1 MVFEAADHLHAV
13 VEARIF
19 GHAVHA
25 LCGACL
31 GVGRSVDPRGN
42 PGLDDGP
49 GTDKPNTGYHLGRYA
64 PGVARIAGHAYVM
77 DAARVLTCG
86 AVDAGEKPA
95 VLSAVVKANG
105 FVFVSGQPPLDP
117 ETGELIKGDIRVQT
131 EAVMRNLKLCLEAA
145 GSGLDKVVKC
155 NVYVTNIAYYDTVNE
170 IYGRYFPNEPPARTF
185 AAVAS
190 WPWEFDIE
198 IECVALA

>member
-1 MVFEAADHLHAV
+1 MDRQTF
-13 VEARIF
+13 R
-19 GHAVHA
+19 
-25 LCGACL
+25 
-31 GVGRSVDPRGN
+31 VGKLSD
-42 PGLDDGP
+42 
-49 GTDKPNTGYHLGRYA
+49 A
-64 PGVARIAGHAYVM
+64 I
-77 DAARVLTCG
+77 DAANV
-86 AVDAGEKPA
+86 P
-95 VLSAVVKANG
+95 LSAVVKANG

-190 WPWEFDIE
+190 GPWEFDIE

>member
-1 MVFEAADHLHAV
+1 MTGLNSFNLFGWIKENRHLLRPPVLNQTIYSDSDFIVMV
-13 VEARIF
+13 
-19 GHAVHA
+19 
-25 LCGACL
+25 
-31 GVGRSVDPRGN
+31 VGGPNVRTDYHDDPYEEFFYQ
-42 PGLDDGP
+42 L
-49 GTDKPNTGYHLGRYA
+49 
-64 PGVARIAGHAYVM
+64 
-77 DAARVLTCG
+77 
-86 AVDAGEKPA
+86 
-95 VLSAVVKANG
+95 
-105 FVFVSGQPPLDP
+105 
-117 ETGELIKGDIRVQT
+117 KGDIRVQT

>member
-1 MVFEAADHLHAV
+1 MDRQTF
-13 VEARIF
+13 R
-19 GHAVHA
+19 
-25 LCGACL
+25 
-31 GVGRSVDPRGN
+31 VGKLSD
-42 PGLDDGP
+42 
-49 GTDKPNTGYHLGRYA
+49 A
-64 PGVARIAGHAYVM
+64 I
-77 DAARVLTCG
+77 DAANV
-86 AVDAGEKPA
+86 P
-95 VLSAVVKANG
+95 LSAVVKANG

>member
-1 MVFEAADHLHAV
+1 MDRQTFRVGKLSD
-13 VEARIF
+13 
-19 GHAVHA
+19 A
-25 LCGACL
+25 L
-31 GVGRSVDPRGN
+31 
-42 PGLDDGP
+42 
-49 GTDKPNTGYHLGRYA
+49 
-64 PGVARIAGHAYVM
+64 
-77 DAARVLTCG
+77 DAAKV
-86 AVDAGEKPA
+86 P
-95 VLSAVVKANG
+95 LSPVVKANG

-131 EAVMRNLKLCLEAA
+131 EAVMKNLKLCLETA

-155 NVYVTNIAYYDTVNE
+155 NVYVTNIAYYDVVNE